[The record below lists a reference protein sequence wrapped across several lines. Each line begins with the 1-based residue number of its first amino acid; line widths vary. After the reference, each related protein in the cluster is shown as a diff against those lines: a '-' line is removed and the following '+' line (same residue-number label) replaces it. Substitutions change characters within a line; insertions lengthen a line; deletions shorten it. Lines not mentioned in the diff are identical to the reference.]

1 MLIVASVG
9 TETSLARSA
18 TTVLMMVAAILV
30 AAAPVLGLR
39 WAVSAHASAQAQRT
53 LDGVA
58 RRMLQHAEAV
68 LIEAADAAAA
78 LARGVGEE
86 CTPAARARLARA
98 VHDSTALRNAIV
110 LDPAGRA
117 VCAATEIPL
126 NGLDRLAWRATRDR
140 DLLLAAAPASPER
153 RNALVLRRRA
163 GARAV
168 IIALAPDAH
177 LADLVPTDWRADA
190 LGAVTL
196 DDGTVLGTV
205 PLNGEIAPSGEHVT
219 LLSAALPSE
228 RFPLAVSL
236 AVPVDVARSSVGP
249 LATLVDLGGGLVGLA
264 FVILVLQAARRP
276 RSVYEALEH
285 GIRRREFVPF
295 YQPVFQIQTGRLVG
309 CEVLVRWRRKD
320 GSIVPP
326 GAFIAQAEESG
337 LAVEMT
343 RQLMAAA
350 RDEMA
355 EAYRARPE
363 LKLAFNLFAD
373 HFSDLS
379 LVDEVRETFRAGGV
393 RYSQIVFEITERYP
407 LPNLNRAKV
416 AISGLQ
422 ALGCRVALD
431 DAGTGHGGLAYLQ
444 TLGIDQIKIDK
455 LFIDSITVSS
465 ASAPIVDSLIE
476 LGRSLGMEIVAEG
489 VETTAQLQYLKAR
502 GVHCAQGYL
511 FAKPLPGPAYLE
523 LIEGLAAPPVESGDG
538 ATAVASAA

>member
-1 MLIVASVG
+1 LIGEHCAI
-9 TETSLARSA
+9 ETSLARFV
-18 TTVLMMVAAILV
+18 TTVLILAAAILV
-30 AAAPVLGLR
+30 AVAPVLGLR
-39 WAVSAHASAQAQRT
+39 WAVSTHASAQAQRT
-53 LDGVA
+53 LDGVT

-68 LIEAADAAAA
+68 LAEAADAAAA

-98 VHDSTALRNAIV
+98 VHDSTALRNAVV

-117 VCAATEIPL
+117 VCAAAEIPL

-140 DLLLAAAPASPER
+140 DLLLARTAASPEG
-153 RNALVLRRRA
+153 RNALALRRRA
-163 GARAV
+163 GARAIV
-168 IIALAPDAH
+168 VTLTPDAH
-177 LADLVPTDWRADA
+177 LLDVVPTDWRAGA
-190 LGAVTL
+190 LGALTL

-205 PLNGEIAPSGEHVT
+205 PSNAEMAQSGEHVA
-219 LLSAALPSE
+219 LLSAMLPSE

-236 AVPVDVARSSVGP
+236 AVPVDVARSAVGP
-249 LATLVDLGGGLVGLA
+249 LAALVDVGGGLVGFT
-264 FVILVLQAARRP
+264 FVVLVVQAARRP
-276 RSVYEALEH
+276 RSVYDALER

-326 GAFIAQAEESG
+326 GAFISQAEESG

-350 RDEMA
+350 RDEMS

-379 LVDEVRETFRAGGV
+379 LVDEVRETFRTGGV
-393 RYSQIVFEITERYP
+393 RYGQIVFEITERYP

-422 ALGCRVALD
+422 ALGCRVSLD

-444 TLGIDQIKIDK
+444 TLGMDQIKIDK

-489 VETTAQLQYLKAR
+489 VETAAQLQYLKAR

-511 FAKPLPGPAYLE
+511 FAKPLPGPAYLQ
-523 LIEGLAAPPVESGDG
+523 LVQGLAAPAAEAALGSS
-538 ATAVASAA
+538 AAVASAA